1 MPDRW
6 FYLRDKQR
14 HGPITAAGLQ
24 QMTKEGRL
32 VADDLVW
39 CEELPD
45 WTRASTIPGLF
56 STPRSRRL
64 PEAITDTQPSRGGS
78 MPGRYPF
85 PLAHGNL
92 VVWLALMAAI
102 IYGVITGSRS
112 TVFWAIGGWSLFC
125 FVFYLREVSGL
136 PGVRRWRRRS

>member
-45 WTRASTIPGLF
+45 WTHASTIPGLF
-56 STPRSRRL
+56 STPRSRRP

-78 MPGRYPF
+78 MPRRYPF
-85 PLAHGNL
+85 SLAHGNPL
-92 VVWLALMAAI
+92 VWLALMAAI

-112 TVFWAIGGWSLFC
+112 
-125 FVFYLREVSGL
+125 L
-136 PGVRRWRRRS
+136 PPLP